1 MNFMKI
7 CRIRSSPKR
16 KSALCRFNLP
26 SSIYL
31 KIKISSKIVSN
42 QQIMSPETTA
52 LIFLHFRL
60 PSRTLIAMQD
70 RSNLLFNPSPWL
82 VLARLRNRAKDFWK
96 SRNISNSLSI
106 LHFLRSIHN
115 RRLGQL
121 LVEDYAGS
129 VGSAVTPTRH
139 SRIVEFDT
147 LLESLCTA

>member
-1 MNFMKI
+1 MDKQKEDEH
-7 CRIRSSPKR
+7 PKR
-16 KSALCRFNLP
+16 VISRILFFSQP
-26 SSIYL
+26 W
-31 KIKISSKIVSN
+31 KITKLIRICVLILRRDSN
-42 QQIMSPETTA
+42 WSLMRA
-52 LIFLHFRL
+52 LIVLHFRL
-60 PSRTLIAMQD
+60 PSRTLIAMQG

-129 VGSAVTPTRH
+129 VGSAVTPAQH